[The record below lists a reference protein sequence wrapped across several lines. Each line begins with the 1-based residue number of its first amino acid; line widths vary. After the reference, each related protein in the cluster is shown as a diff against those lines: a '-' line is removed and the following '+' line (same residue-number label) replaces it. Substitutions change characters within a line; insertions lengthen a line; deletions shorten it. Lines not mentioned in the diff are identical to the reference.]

1 MNKRWKVKPKASEES
16 IAELRRQIKGLT
28 RLTAN
33 LLIQRNITD
42 YESARRFFKPSLDDL
57 HDPFLMKDMDKAVER
72 LNKALHENEKIMVYG
87 DYDVDG
93 TTSVALMYS
102 FLRRFHSKIEYY
114 IPDRYT
120 EGYGISFKGIDFAHQ
135 NDITLI
141 IALDCGIKAVDKI
154 NYANERN
161 IDFIIC
167 DHHTPGDSLPQAIA
181 VLDPKRADCEYPYK
195 ELSGC
200 GVGFKLIQAFSSSN
214 SIAQHNYT
222 DLLDLV
228 AVSIASDIVPITGE
242 NRTLAHYGLK
252 RINSHPRIGLKS
264 IIQVAGIEGTV
275 LRINDIV
282 FKIGPRINAAGR
294 IDSAR
299 EAVRL
304 LTTENEEEAA
314 EIGKKINEQNQT
326 RQALDQNITKEALAM
341 IETSDV
347 QKSKKSTVLY
357 NPGWHKGVIGIVAS
371 RLIETYYRPTI
382 ILTESNGKITGSA
395 RSVYGF
401 NLYEAID
408 ACSDLLENYGGHMYA
423 AGLTLKHENLETF
436 INRFEEV
443 VSSRITTEQTIPV
456 IEVDAVIGFNAI
468 TEKFYETLKRF
479 EPFGPENQ
487 SPVFATLNAIDGG
500 DTRVVGKLSD
510 HLKLDLMHENI
521 HIPGIAFGMADLC
534 EQIRAVQSYAV
545 CYAIDENNFKGVTTL
560 QLMIKD
566 IRMGNTLED
575 EL

>member
-1 MNKRWKVKPKASEES
+1 
-16 IAELRRQIKGLT
+16 
-28 RLTAN
+28 
-33 LLIQRNITD
+33 
-42 YESARRFFKPSLDDL
+42 
-57 HDPFLMKDMDKAVER
+57 
-72 LNKALHENEKIMVYG
+72 
-87 DYDVDG
+87 
-93 TTSVALMYS
+93 
-102 FLRRFHSKIEYY
+102 
-114 IPDRYT
+114 
-120 EGYGISFKGIDFAHQ
+120 
-135 NDITLI
+135 
-141 IALDCGIKAVDKI
+141 
-154 NYANERN
+154 
-161 IDFIIC
+161 
-167 DHHTPGDSLPQAIA
+167 
-181 VLDPKRADCEYPYK
+181 
-195 ELSGC
+195 LSGC
-200 GVGFKLIQAFSSSN
+200 GVGFKLIQAFSGSN
-214 SIAQHNYT
+214 NIPAHNYT

-264 IIQVAGIEGTV
+264 IIQVAGIEGSV

-304 LTTENEEEAA
+304 LVTENEDEAA

-326 RQALDQNITKEALAM
+326 RQALDQNITKEAMAM
-341 IETSDV
+341 IETNEAM
-347 QKSKKSTVLY
+347 KLRKSTVLY
-357 NPGWHKGVIGIVAS
+357 NPIWHKGVIGIVAS

-408 ACSDLLENYGGHMYA
+408 ACADLLENYGGHMYA
-423 AGLTLKHENLETF
+423 AGLTLKHENLDTF
-436 INRFEEV
+436 IQRFEEV
-443 VSSRITTEQTIPV
+443 VSSRITLEQTIPV

-479 EPFGPENQ
+479 EPFGPENM
-487 SPVFATLNAIDGG
+487 SPVFVTLNAADGG
-500 DTRVVGKLSD
+500 DTRIVGKMND
-510 HLKLDLMHENI
+510 HLKLDM
-521 HIPGIAFGMADLC
+521 C
-534 EQIRAVQSYAV
+534 EQIRAGQAYAV

-566 IRMGNTLED
+566 IRIGNTREED
-575 EL
+575 L